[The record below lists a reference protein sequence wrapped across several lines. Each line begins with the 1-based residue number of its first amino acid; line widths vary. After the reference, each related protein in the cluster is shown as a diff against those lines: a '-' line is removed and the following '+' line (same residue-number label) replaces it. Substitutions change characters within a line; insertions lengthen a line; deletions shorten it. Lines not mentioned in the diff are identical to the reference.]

1 MAKMTRKQY
10 TRETANIEAQ
20 RGALQAELDAR
31 LAANDGRSWT
41 VDETA
46 TVNALHDAIA
56 QCVDALSEAR

>member
-1 MAKMTRKQY
+1 MAKMTRKQHA
-10 TRETANIEAQ
+10 REMAGIEAQ

-46 TVNALHDAIA
+46 TVNALRDCIDQSAA
-56 QCVDALSEAR
+56 ALSEAR